1 MNVICFIKGRI
12 TDGKGKTIVCKNA
25 IFVMTSNLAS
35 SEIAEHALELRNEQR
50 QNKLIEDSC
59 ENHYFPFIPYNF

>member
-1 MNVICFIKGRI
+1 
-12 TDGKGKTIVCKNA
+12 
-25 IFVMTSNLAS
+25 MTSNLAS

-59 ENHYFPFIPYNF
+59 ENYFFRLITFLLFSIFDNIYNNYSI